1 MKMDQSD
8 SFGDFSKSLSRER
21 SFRFDDILK
30 SKKRLLQKE
39 RKKERK
45 YEQEGNEKGAEKMI
59 ELQPQL
65 SSCKYNSL
73 VRSKRKLREKVFQKR
88 AIQTKVNLTRA
99 IYTVVQ

>member
-39 RKKERK
+39 RKKESINK
-45 YEQEGNEKGAEKMI
+45 KEMK
-59 ELQPQL
+59 
-65 SSCKYNSL
+65 
-73 VRSKRKLREKVFQKR
+73 KVQK
-88 AIQTKVNLTRA
+88 K
-99 IYTVVQ
+99 

>member
-45 YEQEGNEKGAEKMI
+45 KESINKKEMK
-59 ELQPQL
+59 
-65 SSCKYNSL
+65 
-73 VRSKRKLREKVFQKR
+73 KVQK
-88 AIQTKVNLTRA
+88 K
-99 IYTVVQ
+99 